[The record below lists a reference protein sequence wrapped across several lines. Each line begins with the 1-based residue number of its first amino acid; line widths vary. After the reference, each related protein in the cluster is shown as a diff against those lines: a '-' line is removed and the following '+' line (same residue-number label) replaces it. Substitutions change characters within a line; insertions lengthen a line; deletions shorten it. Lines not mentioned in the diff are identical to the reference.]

1 MKTNNHNIA
10 AMKATRKRDDFR
22 KQWERRKQTWQNE
35 KDSSLPNDTTILKM
49 AELAR
54 LASAVQEENT
64 VHFSIRRRGRWIP
77 YAAAASIAIG
87 IGIIGLTRR
96 SETPN
101 TMQLPE
107 AQKVN
112 VNGQT
117 VRFLCNNGCSAQEVL
132 LSANDIIKK

>member
-22 KQWERRKQTWQNE
+22 QQWERRKQTWQNE
-35 KDSSLPNDTTILKM
+35 KDSSLPNDASILKM

-101 TMQLPE
+101 TMQLPK

>member
-1 MKTNNHNIA
+1 MNANLNTMN
-10 AMKATRKRDDFR
+10 RDDFN
-22 KQWERRKQTWQNE
+22 QLWERRKQTWHTGAP
-35 KDSSLPNDTTILKM
+35 DDASILRM
-49 AELAR
+49 AERAR
-54 LASAVQEENT
+54 NAAMPEENVT
-64 VHFSIRRRGRWIP
+64 PINLGRRGRWIP

-87 IGIIGLTRR
+87 IGIIGLTRH